1 LTTAINHHLNNETK
15 ITKEIPTHKYPFLHE
30 DHVSIDQLK
39 NKVYKSTLGVLPLRK
54 SSQIEELNFIMRG
67 QPLNK
72 YKNETDIFEKT
83 NRSNGDDDDDED
95 NDNDEEEEDE
105 SQYEEE
111 EEEEEDDDRIDS
123 EIGFYDKI
131 HANLNTPV
139 TSGMGDPLRSNTNR
153 TQSPVQLNNNYR
165 TTFDF
170 RLREMSNLNPK
181 FKPAILP
188 ITGTAGQAKFCQ
200 RPKPSKKNTTLTMQ
214 TRKKM
219 QQKEQNENNLLNDGT
234 RKETKSVADQ
244 QQFDLENQMKELVNE
259 AKGIAG
265 TTPKQQHSSSKK
277 LKTDKL
283 NVKRD
288 DQLVSPTKVNERLL
302 LSTVEGL
309 ISAIKSGQII
319 KEQEESNKHIHNI
332 LSTILDK
339 ESIIQFESVFDRE
352 KTVSTL
358 TKESA
363 KSKQDEASSLNVAS
377 DLDKMTNVGF
387 LSNNNMQKEAFQSAV
402 NLTSAGS
409 KSLRNESS
417 SLFLEESSKNTQRSI
432 ISYDEEINAYLAS
445 LPSEVTHTDVLNAY
459 SKRVKL
465 FEKEAT
471 VSLLRKEVQ
480 PVQQLT
486 TEEKYAKN
494 MHLFCML
501 EHEQRHSLLL
511 PDELINITRKY
522 HTKNKFESNVS

>member
-1 LTTAINHHLNNETK
+1 
-15 ITKEIPTHKYPFLHE
+15 
-30 DHVSIDQLK
+30 
-39 NKVYKSTLGVLPLRK
+39 
-54 SSQIEELNFIMRG
+54 
-67 QPLNK
+67 
-72 YKNETDIFEKT
+72 
-83 NRSNGDDDDDED
+83 
-95 NDNDEEEEDE
+95 
-105 SQYEEE
+105 
-111 EEEEEDDDRIDS
+111 
-123 EIGFYDKI
+123 
-131 HANLNTPV
+131 
-139 TSGMGDPLRSNTNR
+139 MGDPLRSNTNR

-445 LPSEVTHTDVLNAY
+445 LPTEVTHTDVLNAY